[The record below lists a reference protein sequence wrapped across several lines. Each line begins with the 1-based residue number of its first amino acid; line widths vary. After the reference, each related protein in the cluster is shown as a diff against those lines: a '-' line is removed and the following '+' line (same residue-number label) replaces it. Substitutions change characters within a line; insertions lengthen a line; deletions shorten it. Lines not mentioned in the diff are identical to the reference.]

1 MLCDRSILLKAQINI
16 SETHDYATFDW
27 QECLSTFPVIKG
39 KSPKLVGS
47 TQEQEPKGRGVRSS
61 LQSAHRLRAQ
71 LGRRWGP
78 RDRRRHLF
86 LILTRGPWGRWP
98 GIGWRRS
105 RWSGSSVLPDLAL
118 TTGLAQGPHRRSYS
132 TVRW

>member
-1 MLCDRSILLKAQINI
+1 MLCDRSILLKAQISI

-61 LQSAHRLRAQ
+61 LQSAHQAACPAGEALGATRQKGAPIPNSHKGAVGPVAWDRLEEEPVVRQ
-71 LGRRWGP
+71 LR
-78 RDRRRHLF
+78 
-86 LILTRGPWGRWP
+86 
-98 GIGWRRS
+98 
-105 RWSGSSVLPDLAL
+105 LA
-118 TTGLAQGPHRRSYS
+118 
-132 TVRW
+132 